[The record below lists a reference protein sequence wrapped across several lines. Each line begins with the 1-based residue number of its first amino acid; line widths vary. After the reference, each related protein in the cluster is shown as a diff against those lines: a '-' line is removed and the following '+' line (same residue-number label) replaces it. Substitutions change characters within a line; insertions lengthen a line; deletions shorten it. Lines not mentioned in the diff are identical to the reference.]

1 MFHFHHLK
9 RIYAPR
15 SSLLQ
20 RRIYFYG
27 HGEEALSAGFDQGC
41 DATLK
46 KARSMLRLMAEA
58 ADTPQELLPGMPLI
72 EITGA
77 GRVLIENH
85 GGVTEYETD
94 RIRVRLRFGAVVIR
108 GNRLKITRMSK
119 CQLVISGSLAG
130 VDLERGSGC

>member
-1 MFHFHHLK
+1 
-9 RIYAPR
+9 
-15 SSLLQ
+15 
-20 RRIYFYG
+20 
-27 HGEEALSAGFDQGC
+27 
-41 DATLK
+41 LK
-46 KARSMLRLMAEA
+46 KSRSMLRLMAEA

-119 CQLVISGSLAG
+119 CQLVISGSLLG
-130 VDLERGSGC
+130 VDLERGSSC